1 MANPVQIPDHPLDVV
16 VLGAGVIGLSVALEL
31 ESKGIRVGIVAK
43 DFPTDIHS
51 VGFASPWAGCNWY
64 SFAGDK
70 PVEQE
75 YDRITYGRLGKISKE
90 HPELVEEIPFYDVW
104 ETKTDEAGQNPW
116 YKDLVPGFTVL
127 HDKKSNT
134 KGLAIPGNFSKGT
147 TFRSYITNAPN
158 YLAWLSQECKK
169 RGIPM
174 VRHRLSALDQ
184 AYDLYALGLSKEKG
198 KTVDLVINCSALGAR
213 SLIGVEDETVYPV
226 KGQTV
231 LVKAP
236 GVKTCYMHSES
247 KPNAKN
253 AAPTQPTYIIPRPG
267 PGDQVILGGT
277 YLINDYSTQPDPK
290 RAREILQ
297 ECYRLCPDLAGPDG
311 KSWQDIEVISHNVGL
326 RPGRAD
332 GPRVELETRKM
343 DGGNKLLHPRGGVR
357 WGKDASVGVI
367 HAYGVGGAGYQSSW
381 GIAEKVATMSQQ
393 YLQSK
398 KLTAKL

>member
-1 MANPVQIPDHPLDVV
+1 MAYAVQIPDHPLDAI

-70 PVEQE
+70 PVEQD
-75 YDRITYGRLGKISKE
+75 YDRVTFGRLAKIAKE
-90 HPELVEEIPFYDVW
+90 HPDLVEEIPFFDVW
-104 ETKTDEAGQNPW
+104 EDKDGGETPW
-116 YKDLVPGFTVL
+116 FKDLVPGFTVL
-127 HDKKSNT
+127 HDKKSNP
-134 KGLAIPGNFSKGT
+134 KNIPIPGNFSKGIA
-147 TFRSYITNAPN
+147 FRSFITNAPN

-184 AYDLYALGLSKEKG
+184 AYDLHGLGLSREKG
-198 KTVDLVINCSALGAR
+198 KTVDLVVNCSALGSR

-247 KPNAKN
+247 KPNAKT
-253 AAPTQPTYIIPRPG
+253 AKPKPPSYIIPRPG

-277 YLINDYSTQPDPK
+277 YLVNDYSTQPDSH

-297 ECYRLCPDLAGPDG
+297 ECYRLCPALAGPAG
-311 KSWQDIEVISHNVGL
+311 KSWQDIAVISHNVGL

-343 DGGNKLLHPRGGVR
+343 DGSSKLLHPKGGAI

-381 GIAEKVATMSQQ
+381 GIAEKAASMATQ

-398 KLTAKL
+398 NITAKL

>member
-1 MANPVQIPDHPLDVV
+1 MANATQIPDHPLDVV

-70 PVEQE
+70 PIEQDF
-75 YDRITYGRLGKISKE
+75 DRVTFGRLAEIAKE
-90 HPELVEEIPFYDVW
+90 HPDLVTEIPFYDVW
-104 ETKTDEAGQNPW
+104 EEKSGGETPW

-127 HDKKSNT
+127 HDKKSNK
-134 KGLAIPGNFSKGT
+134 KGLSIPGNFSKGIA
-147 TFRSYITNAPN
+147 FRSFITNAPN
-158 YLAWLSQECKK
+158 YLAWLSEECKK

-184 AYDLYALGLSKEKG
+184 AYDLHSLGLSQEKG

-213 SLIGVEDETVYPV
+213 SLVGVEDEAVHPV

-236 GVKTCYMHSES
+236 GVKICYMNSES
-247 KPNAKN
+247 KPNAAVGIVK
-253 AAPTQPTYIIPRPG
+253 QPTYIIPRPG

-277 YLINDYSTQPDPK
+277 YLVNDYSTQPDLQ

-297 ECYRLCPDLAGPDG
+297 ECYRLCPDLAGPQG

-326 RPGRAD
+326 RPGRTG

-343 DGGNKLLHPRGGVR
+343 DGSNKLLHPRAGAK

-381 GIAEKVATMSQQ
+381 GIAERVAAMSTQ